1 MSKFHRF
8 YILSEFYLRRKIID
22 FEFLIH
28 TFWPQMTC
36 MRARKLG
43 KVSMDAEF
51 YAEDKTLNKP
61 YAKINFIM

>member
-1 MSKFHRF
+1 
-8 YILSEFYLRRKIID
+8 
-22 FEFLIH
+22 
-28 TFWPQMTC
+28 

-61 YAKINFIM
+61 YAKINFNIYFDLIDRNKHHYTCT